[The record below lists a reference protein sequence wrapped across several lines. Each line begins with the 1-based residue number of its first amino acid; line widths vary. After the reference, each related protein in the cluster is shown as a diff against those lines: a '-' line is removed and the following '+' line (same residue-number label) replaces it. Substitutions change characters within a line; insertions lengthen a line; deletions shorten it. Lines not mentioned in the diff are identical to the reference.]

1 MSSLRTSFCR
11 ENCRESIVTDHLAN
25 GMRDGGL
32 TVEALLALPY
42 FDILASLGLYSL
54 HPGGPRATARVVD
67 AAGVRAP
74 DAVLEVG
81 CGTGVSTLALMHAN
95 FCVAVAEP
103 NARMLDATLRN
114 CRRILGQEPIAY
126 ATDAESLGGV
136 PTGYFDLVLFEA
148 VFGFMHDREAA
159 IAQCRRVLRPEMGR
173 VAIIDFHYTCSP
185 PESVRRA
192 VGEVVGHTIDVL
204 DEGDWRDLFAG
215 WTTTLWDSIPLPPL
229 SAPTTPMLR
238 ESLRRSEA
246 AAALASATDTDLD
259 RLTSRLVEQ
268 NAIFRENQ
276 KYMRAHHVVA
286 QVPGFTARDHH

>member
-1 MSSLRTSFCR
+1 MSSLRTPFCQDG
-11 ENCRESIVTDHLAN
+11 IVIDLAN
-25 GMRDGGL
+25 GTRDGGS
-32 TVEALLALPY
+32 TVEALLDRPY

-74 DAVLEVG
+74 DAVLDVG
-81 CGTGVSTLALMHAN
+81 CGTGVSTIALMHAN
-95 FCVAVAEP
+95 FGVAVAEP

-114 CRRILGQEPIAY
+114 CRRILGREPVAY

-136 PTGYFDLVLFEA
+136 PNGHFDLVLFEA
-148 VFGFMHDREAA
+148 VFGFIRDREAA
-159 IAQCRRVLRPEMGR
+159 IAQCRRVMRPETGR

-204 DEGDWRDLFAG
+204 EEGDWRDLFAG
-215 WTTTLWDSIPLPPL
+215 WTTILWDSIPLPPL
-229 SAPTTPMLR
+229 GAPTTAMLR
-238 ESLRRSEA
+238 ESLRRSESD
-246 AAALASATDTDLD
+246 AALVSATDAELD
-259 RLTSRLVEQ
+259 RLTARLVEQ

-276 KYMRAHHVVA
+276 KYMRAHHIVA
-286 QVPGFTARDHH
+286 QMPVVPARNHP